1 MIETIVGKRGRG
13 KTSLVAEILARKK
26 RDQIFIF
33 DYCAEFREFEVPGFC
48 YIYNTDFPA
57 FCHDTWNYS
66 RDGVDTL
73 MVLDEV
79 HIYSREKEL
88 CKYIDHITRIGRH
101 KGIDVLSTSQRF
113 VGLPLSIRSATDV
126 YYVFQLTEIRDM
138 EFLKNYISQD
148 VLNVITGLN
157 QFEYITLS
165 L

>member
-1 MIETIVGKRGRG
+1 MIETVVGKRGRG

-33 DYCAEFREFEVPGFC
+33 DYCGEFRQFEIPGFC
-48 YIYNTDFPA
+48 YVWNTGFLE
-57 FCHDTWNYS
+57 FCHAAWDYS
-66 RDGVDTL
+66 RAGISTL

-88 CKYIDHITRIGRH
+88 CKYIDHIARLGRH
-101 KGIDVLSTSQRF
+101 RDIEILSTSQRF
-113 VGLPLSIRSATDV
+113 VGLPMSIRSATDV

-138 EFLKNYISQD
+138 DFLKNYISQETLD
-148 VLNVITGLN
+148 VITGLN
-157 QFEYITLS
+157 RFEYITLS